1 MGIIEGRTI
10 ACTLR
15 FARGGQNE
23 GEAQRYTVHLN
34 EGFFSSLAKAHTA
47 WWAP

>member
-15 FARGGQNE
+15 FARGGHDLVQTV
-23 GEAQRYTVHLN
+23 RRDYSDYTCL
-34 EGFFSSLAKAHTA
+34 GFA
-47 WWAP
+47 WAWG